1 MADKRKTKKRKEE
14 FGEPSE
20 SEKPTSEE
28 YAVAKWLKAN
38 VPTKK
43 TKFLN
48 HHVEY
53 FTGTRAV
60 DALLTSKWA
69 TGKNPIFTTRHDI
82 TDFLHLMLLH
92 KLFHRAKKVP
102 VTEQELKGKSR
113 KKDVEKTSK
122 SGDEQD
128 EKNQSACE
136 GKETKDKDGKD
147 KDKEKKKRK
156 IRLEMHMEQVFLD
169 TNDAYVW
176 LYDPMPWYYWLC
188 GALLLVGTVGVCM
201 FPLWPATVRKKDV
214 EKTSKSGDEQD
225 EKNQSACEGKET
237 KDKDGKEKKKRK
249 IRLEMHMEQ
258 VFLDTNDAYVWLY
271 DPMPWYYWLCG
282 ALLLVGTVG
291 VCMFPLWPATVRK
304 GVYYL
309 SIAAA
314 GFLVLIIALAVLRVV
329 VFCTVWVATLA
340 RHHLW
345 LLPNLTEDVGFFA
358 SFWPLYK
365 YEYRGPGSESDK
377 SSKSK
382 KKRKKEKHSDDEEEK
397 TALMKESEAKEVKEK
412 KVVSETADTT
422 DNKEEPPQPET
433 SEQTDKLS
441 ESESENSQRSSTDR
455 DFEMIDTA
463 DVDEHAHTH

>member
-102 VTEQELKGKSR
+102 VTEQELKGKS
-113 KKDVEKTSK
+113 
-122 SGDEQD
+122 
-128 EKNQSACE
+128 
-136 GKETKDKDGKD
+136 
-147 KDKEKKKRK
+147 
-156 IRLEMHMEQVFLD
+156 
-169 TNDAYVW
+169 
-176 LYDPMPWYYWLC
+176 
-188 GALLLVGTVGVCM
+188 
-201 FPLWPATVRKKDV
+201 RKKDV

>member
-1 MADKRKTKKRKEE
+1 MRDFE
-14 FGEPSE
+14 FGEPPV

-53 FTGTRAV
+53 FTGTKAV

-69 TGKNPIFTTRHDI
+69 TGKNPVFTTRREVSDY
-82 TDFLHLMLLH
+82 LHQMLVH

-102 VTEQELKGKSR
+102 VSEQELKGKSK
-113 KKDVEKTSK
+113 KKDIEKSSK
-122 SGDEQD
+122 SGDEKD
-128 EKNQSACE
+128 GEKSQASACE
-136 GKETKDKDGKD
+136 SKDTKDNKETKDKE
-147 KDKEKKKRK
+147 KEKKKRK
-156 IRLEMHMEQVFLD
+156 IRLEMHMEQLFLD
-169 TNDAYVW
+169 SLDAYVW
-176 LYDPMPWYYWLC
+176 IYDPMPWYYWLC
-188 GALLLVGTVGVCM
+188 GALVVFGT
-201 FPLWPATVRKKDV
+201 
-214 EKTSKSGDEQD
+214 
-225 EKNQSACEGKET
+225 
-237 KDKDGKEKKKRK
+237 
-249 IRLEMHMEQ
+249 I
-258 VFLDTNDAYVWLY
+258 
-271 DPMPWYYWLCG
+271 
-282 ALLLVGTVG
+282 G

-309 SIAAA
+309 SVAAA
-314 GFLVLIIALAVLRVV
+314 AFLVMIIVLAVLRVV
-329 VFCTVWVATLA
+329 VFCLVWILTLS

-382 KKRKKEKHSDDEEEK
+382 KKRKKDKHSDEEEEK
-397 TALMKESEAKEVKEK
+397 TPLVQAEKPTETSVEAKPIPQV
-412 KVVSETADTT
+412 ETVDS
-422 DNKEEPPQPET
+422 KEEPQDPV
-433 SEQTDKLS
+433 SNTDKLS

-455 DFEMIDTA
+455 DFEMVEPA
-463 DVDEHAHTH
+463 DFEPDPKDNTT

>member
-14 FGEPSE
+14 FGEPPE

-53 FTGTRAV
+53 FTGTKAV

-69 TGKNPIFTTRHDI
+69 TGKNPIFTTRHEV
-82 TDFLHLMLLH
+82 TDFLHQMLLH

-102 VTEQELKGKSR
+102 VSEQELKGKS
-113 KKDVEKTSK
+113 KKKELEKASK
-122 SGDEQD
+122 SGDEKD
-128 EKNQSACE
+128 GEKSQASACE
-136 GKETKDKDGKD
+136 GKDTKDSKD
-147 KDKEKKKRK
+147 KEKEKEKKKRK

-169 TNDAYVW
+169 TADAYVW
-176 LYDPMPWYYWLC
+176 IYDPMPWYYWLC
-188 GALLLVGTVGVCM
+188 GALVVVGTI
-201 FPLWPATVRKKDV
+201 A
-214 EKTSKSGDEQD
+214 
-225 EKNQSACEGKET
+225 
-237 KDKDGKEKKKRK
+237 
-249 IRLEMHMEQ
+249 
-258 VFLDTNDAYVWLY
+258 
-271 DPMPWYYWLCG
+271 
-282 ALLLVGTVG
+282 

-314 GFLVLIIALAVLRVV
+314 AFLVMIIALAVLRVV
-329 VFCTVWVATLA
+329 VFCLVWILTLT

-377 SSKSK
+377 ASKSK
-382 KKRKKEKHSDDEEEK
+382 KKKKKDKHSDDEPEEK
-397 TALMKESEAKEVKEK
+397 APLLPDAEPAPPEPESVAERPAAADNG
-412 KVVSETADTT
+412 ETKAAVDS
-422 DNKEEPPQPET
+422 PPP
-433 SEQTDKLS
+433 TDKLS

-455 DFEMIDTA
+455 DFEMVEPGDLDPDKDDT
-463 DVDEHAHTH
+463 T

>member
-14 FGEPSE
+14 FGEAAE

-53 FTGTRAV
+53 FTGTKAV

-69 TGKNPIFTTRHDI
+69 TGKNPIFTTRLEV
-82 TDFLHLMLLH
+82 TDFLHQMLLH

-102 VTEQELKGKSR
+102 VSEQELKGKS
-113 KKDVEKTSK
+113 KKKEVEKSK
-122 SGDEQD
+122 SGDEKDQA
-128 EKNQSACE
+128 SACE
-136 GKETKDKDGKD
+136 GKDTKEKDKEKE
-147 KDKEKKKRK
+147 KEKKKRK
-156 IRLEMHMEQVFLD
+156 IRLEMHMEQIFLD
-169 TNDAYVW
+169 TADAYVW
-176 LYDPMPWYYWLC
+176 IYDPMPWYYWLC
-188 GALLLVGTVGVCM
+188 GALVVFGT
-201 FPLWPATVRKKDV
+201 
-214 EKTSKSGDEQD
+214 
-225 EKNQSACEGKET
+225 
-237 KDKDGKEKKKRK
+237 
-249 IRLEMHMEQ
+249 I
-258 VFLDTNDAYVWLY
+258 
-271 DPMPWYYWLCG
+271 
-282 ALLLVGTVG
+282 G

-314 GFLVLIIALAVLRVV
+314 AFLVMIIALAVLRVV
-329 VFCTVWVATLA
+329 VFCLVWLLTLS

-382 KKRKKEKHSDDEEEK
+382 KKRKKDKASDDEEEK
-397 TALMKESEAKEVKEK
+397 TPLL
-412 KVVSETADTT
+412 T
-422 DNKEEPPQPET
+422 EEPPPAAPVVEESLPKEEEHKEEIPE
-433 SEQTDKLS
+433 SISADKLS

-455 DFEMIDTA
+455 DFEMVEPGDIDGGDTPPR
-463 DVDEHAHTH
+463 EHAPLS

>member
-1 MADKRKTKKRKEE
+1 MVKEYFDDE
-14 FGEPSE
+14 FGEPPE
-20 SEKPTSEE
+20 SEKPTKEE

-53 FTGTRAV
+53 FTGAKAV

-69 TGKNPIFTTRHDI
+69 TGKNPIFTTRLEV
-82 TDFLHLMLLH
+82 TDYLHLMLVH

-102 VTEQELKGKSR
+102 VSEQELKGKSK
-113 KKDVEKTSK
+113 KKDADKTSK
-122 SGDEQD
+122 SGDEKD
-128 EKNQSACE
+128 GEKTQSAGE
-136 GKETKDKDGKD
+136 GKDTKDGKD
-147 KDKEKKKRK
+147 NKEKEKKKRK

-169 TNDAYVW
+169 TPDAYVW
-176 LYDPMPWYYWLC
+176 IYDPMPWYYWVC
-188 GALLLVGTVGVCM
+188 GALVVFGT
-201 FPLWPATVRKKDV
+201 
-214 EKTSKSGDEQD
+214 
-225 EKNQSACEGKET
+225 
-237 KDKDGKEKKKRK
+237 
-249 IRLEMHMEQ
+249 I
-258 VFLDTNDAYVWLY
+258 
-271 DPMPWYYWLCG
+271 
-282 ALLLVGTVG
+282 G

-314 GFLVLIIALAVLRVV
+314 AFLVLIIALAVLRVV
-329 VFCTVWVATLA
+329 VFCLVWLLTLS

-377 SSKSK
+377 SSKK
-382 KKRKKEKHSDDEEEK
+382 KKRKKDKLSDDEEEK
-397 TALMKESEAKEVKEK
+397 APLLAAAEPEAPAEQPD
-412 KVVSETADTT
+412 TADS
-422 DNKEEPPQPET
+422 KEESPTPTAE
-433 SEQTDKLS
+433 KHS

-455 DFEMIDTA
+455 DFEIVEPGDLE
-463 DVDEHAHTH
+463 DKDEN

>member
-1 MADKRKTKKRKEE
+1 MASYSLFLQIMVSNILLRECPTFSGTE
-14 FGEPSE
+14 FGEPPVP
-20 SEKPTSEE
+20 EKPTSEE

-53 FTGTRAV
+53 FTGTKAV

-69 TGKNPIFTTRHDI
+69 TGGNPIFTTRHEV
-82 TDFLHLMLLH
+82 TDYLHQMLVH

-102 VTEQELKGKSR
+102 VSEQELKGKSK
-113 KKDVEKTSK
+113 KKDKENSGK
-122 SGDEQD
+122 SGDEKDGDKSQ
-128 EKNQSACE
+128 
-136 GKETKDKDGKD
+136 DKDG

-156 IRLEMHMEQVFLD
+156 IRLEMHMEQMFLD
-169 TNDAYVW
+169 TLDAYVW
-176 LYDPMPWYYWLC
+176 IYDPIPWYYWLC
-188 GALLLVGTVGVCM
+188 GALVVFGT
-201 FPLWPATVRKKDV
+201 
-214 EKTSKSGDEQD
+214 
-225 EKNQSACEGKET
+225 
-237 KDKDGKEKKKRK
+237 
-249 IRLEMHMEQ
+249 I
-258 VFLDTNDAYVWLY
+258 
-271 DPMPWYYWLCG
+271 
-282 ALLLVGTVG
+282 G

-309 SIAAA
+309 SVAAA
-314 GFLVLIIALAVLRVV
+314 AFLVMIIALAVLRVV
-329 VFCTVWVATLA
+329 VFCLVWILTLS

-382 KKRKKEKHSDDEEEK
+382 KKRKKDKHSDEEEDEK
-397 TALMKESEAKEVKEK
+397 TPLVQAEKQAETVSTPQAETEETKKESQLQSNAQEDTA
-412 KVVSETADTT
+412 VSQE
-422 DNKEEPPQPET
+422 
-433 SEQTDKLS
+433 KLS

-455 DFEMIDTA
+455 DFEMIEPA
-463 DVDEHAHTH
+463 DVEPDPKDNTT

>member
-1 MADKRKTKKRKEE
+1 MADKRKIKKRKEE
-14 FGEPSE
+14 FGEPPV

-53 FTGTRAV
+53 FTGTKAV

-69 TGKNPIFTTRHDI
+69 TGKNPIFTTRREVSDY
-82 TDFLHLMLLH
+82 LHQMLVH

-102 VTEQELKGKSR
+102 VSEQELKGKSK
-113 KKDVEKTSK
+113 KKDIEKSSK
-122 SGDEQD
+122 SGDEKD
-128 EKNQSACE
+128 GEKSQASACE
-136 GKETKDKDGKD
+136 SKDTKDNKDNKD
-147 KDKEKKKRK
+147 KEKEKKKRK
-156 IRLEMHMEQVFLD
+156 IRLEMHMEQLFLD
-169 TNDAYVW
+169 SLDAYVW
-176 LYDPMPWYYWLC
+176 IYDPMPWYYWLC
-188 GALLLVGTVGVCM
+188 GALVVFGT
-201 FPLWPATVRKKDV
+201 
-214 EKTSKSGDEQD
+214 
-225 EKNQSACEGKET
+225 
-237 KDKDGKEKKKRK
+237 
-249 IRLEMHMEQ
+249 I
-258 VFLDTNDAYVWLY
+258 
-271 DPMPWYYWLCG
+271 
-282 ALLLVGTVG
+282 G

-309 SIAAA
+309 SVAAA
-314 GFLVLIIALAVLRVV
+314 AFLVMIIVLAVLRVV
-329 VFCTVWVATLA
+329 VFCLVWILTLS

-382 KKRKKEKHSDDEEEK
+382 KKRKKDKHSDEEEEK
-397 TALMKESEAKEVKEK
+397 TPLVQAEKPAEPSVEATPI
-412 KVVSETADTT
+412 SQMETVDS
-422 DNKEEPPQPET
+422 KEEPQDPT
-433 SEQTDKLS
+433 VSNTDKLS

-455 DFEMIDTA
+455 DFEMVEPA
-463 DVDEHAHTH
+463 DFEPDPKENAT

>member
-14 FGEPSE
+14 FGEPVE

-53 FTGTRAV
+53 FTGTKAV

-69 TGKNPIFTTRHDI
+69 TGKSPIFTTRLEV
-82 TDFLHLMLLH
+82 TDFLHQMLLH

-102 VTEQELKGKSR
+102 VSEQELKGKS
-113 KKDVEKTSK
+113 KKKELEKSK
-122 SGDEQD
+122 SGDEKEG
-128 EKNQSACE
+128 EKSQASACE
-136 GKETKDKDGKD
+136 GKETKES

-156 IRLEMHMEQVFLD
+156 IRLEMHMDQVFLD
-169 TNDAYVW
+169 TVDAYVW
-176 LYDPMPWYYWLC
+176 IYDPMPWYYWLC
-188 GALLLVGTVGVCM
+188 GTLVVIGTI
-201 FPLWPATVRKKDV
+201 T
-214 EKTSKSGDEQD
+214 
-225 EKNQSACEGKET
+225 
-237 KDKDGKEKKKRK
+237 
-249 IRLEMHMEQ
+249 I
-258 VFLDTNDAYVWLY
+258 
-271 DPMPWYYWLCG
+271 
-282 ALLLVGTVG
+282 
-291 VCMFPLWPATVRK
+291 CMFPLWPATVRK

-314 GFLVLIIALAVLRVV
+314 AFLVLIIGLAVLRVV
-329 VFCTVWVATLA
+329 VFCLLWVLTLS

-365 YEYRGPGSESDK
+365 DHSFSIQRVYHSTDFELCIQYEYRGPGSESDK
-377 SSKSK
+377 ASKSK
-382 KKRKKEKHSDDEEEK
+382 KKRKKEKQSDDEAEEK
-397 TALMKESEAKEVKEK
+397 APLLENRTGDAPREETPLSAEPTGENDAPAHQEETKEDLPEAQAV
-412 KVVSETADTT
+412 
-422 DNKEEPPQPET
+422 
-433 SEQTDKLS
+433 DKLS

-455 DFEMIDTA
+455 DFEMVEPGDIEGTE
-463 DVDEHAHTH
+463 VPHHNP

>member
-1 MADKRKTKKRKEE
+1 MADKRKIKKRKEE
-14 FGEPSE
+14 FGEPPV

-53 FTGTRAV
+53 FTGTKAV

-69 TGKNPIFTTRHDI
+69 TGKNPVFTTRREVSDY
-82 TDFLHLMLLH
+82 LHQMLVH

-102 VTEQELKGKSR
+102 VSEQELKGKSK
-113 KKDVEKTSK
+113 KKDIEKSSK
-122 SGDEQD
+122 SGDEKD
-128 EKNQSACE
+128 GEKSQASACE
-136 GKETKDKDGKD
+136 SKDTKDNKETKDKE
-147 KDKEKKKRK
+147 KEKKKRK
-156 IRLEMHMEQVFLD
+156 IRLEMHMEQLFLD
-169 TNDAYVW
+169 SLDAYVW
-176 LYDPMPWYYWLC
+176 IYDPMPWYYWLC
-188 GALLLVGTVGVCM
+188 GALVVFGT
-201 FPLWPATVRKKDV
+201 
-214 EKTSKSGDEQD
+214 
-225 EKNQSACEGKET
+225 
-237 KDKDGKEKKKRK
+237 
-249 IRLEMHMEQ
+249 I
-258 VFLDTNDAYVWLY
+258 
-271 DPMPWYYWLCG
+271 
-282 ALLLVGTVG
+282 G

-309 SIAAA
+309 SVAAA
-314 GFLVLIIALAVLRVV
+314 AFLVMIIVLAVLRVV
-329 VFCTVWVATLA
+329 VFCLVWILTLS

-382 KKRKKEKHSDDEEEK
+382 KKRKKDKHSDEEEEK
-397 TALMKESEAKEVKEK
+397 TPLVQAEKPTETSVEAKPIPQV
-412 KVVSETADTT
+412 ETVDS
-422 DNKEEPPQPET
+422 KEEPQDPV
-433 SEQTDKLS
+433 SNTDKLS

-455 DFEMIDTA
+455 DFEMVEPA
-463 DVDEHAHTH
+463 DFEPDPKDNTT

>member
-1 MADKRKTKKRKEE
+1 MADKRKTKKRKERKKE

-102 VTEQELKGKSR
+102 VTEQELKGKS
-113 KKDVEKTSK
+113 
-122 SGDEQD
+122 
-128 EKNQSACE
+128 
-136 GKETKDKDGKD
+136 
-147 KDKEKKKRK
+147 
-156 IRLEMHMEQVFLD
+156 
-169 TNDAYVW
+169 
-176 LYDPMPWYYWLC
+176 
-188 GALLLVGTVGVCM
+188 
-201 FPLWPATVRKKDV
+201 RKKDV

>member
-14 FGEPSE
+14 FEETEE

-53 FTGTRAV
+53 FTGTKAV

-69 TGKNPIFTTRHDI
+69 TGKNRIFKTRLEV
-82 TDFLHLMLLH
+82 TDFLHQMLLH

-102 VTEQELKGKSR
+102 VSEQELKGKSK
-113 KKDVEKTSK
+113 KKDLEKTSK
-122 SGDEQD
+122 SGDEKD
-128 EKNQSACE
+128 GDKAGSACE
-136 GKETKDKDGKD
+136 GKDTKEGKEGKDGKEG
-147 KDKEKKKRK
+147 KEGKESEKKKRK
-156 IRLEMHMEQVFLD
+156 IRLEMHMDQIFLD

-176 LYDPMPWYYWLC
+176 IYDPMPWYYWVC
-188 GALLLVGTVGVCM
+188 GALVVFGTI
-201 FPLWPATVRKKDV
+201 T
-214 EKTSKSGDEQD
+214 
-225 EKNQSACEGKET
+225 
-237 KDKDGKEKKKRK
+237 
-249 IRLEMHMEQ
+249 
-258 VFLDTNDAYVWLY
+258 
-271 DPMPWYYWLCG
+271 
-282 ALLLVGTVG
+282 

-314 GFLVLIIALAVLRVV
+314 AFLVMIIALTVLRVV
-329 VFCTVWVATLA
+329 IFCVVWLVTLS

-377 SSKSK
+377 ASKNK
-382 KKRKKEKHSDDEEEK
+382 KKRKKDKHSDDEGDEK
-397 TALMKESEAKEVKEK
+397 TPLVASKAEDAPAAGIG
-412 KVVSETADTT
+412 ADLA
-422 DNKEEPPQPET
+422 DREEPQDDPPTPPE
-433 SEQTDKLS
+433 KHS

-455 DFEMIDTA
+455 DFEIVEPG
-463 DVDEHAHTH
+463 DVEDEEPREPLEPLQVEPREPPASRN

>member
-14 FGEPSE
+14 FGEPVE

-53 FTGTRAV
+53 FTGTKAV

-69 TGKNPIFTTRHDI
+69 TGKNPIFTTRLEV
-82 TDFLHLMLLH
+82 TDFLHQMLLH

-102 VTEQELKGKSR
+102 VSEQELKGKS
-113 KKDVEKTSK
+113 KKKELEKSK
-122 SGDEQD
+122 SGDEKD
-128 EKNQSACE
+128 GEKSQASACE
-136 GKETKDKDGKD
+136 GKDAKESKE
-147 KDKEKKKRK
+147 KEKKKRK
-156 IRLEMHMEQVFLD
+156 IRLEMHMEQLFLD
-169 TNDAYVW
+169 TADAYVW
-176 LYDPMPWYYWLC
+176 IYDPMPWYYWLC
-188 GALLLVGTVGVCM
+188 GALVVVGTI
-201 FPLWPATVRKKDV
+201 T
-214 EKTSKSGDEQD
+214 
-225 EKNQSACEGKET
+225 
-237 KDKDGKEKKKRK
+237 
-249 IRLEMHMEQ
+249 
-258 VFLDTNDAYVWLY
+258 
-271 DPMPWYYWLCG
+271 
-282 ALLLVGTVG
+282 

-314 GFLVLIIALAVLRVV
+314 AFLVLIIALAILRVV
-329 VFCTVWVATLA
+329 VFCGVWLLTLS

-377 SSKSK
+377 STKSK
-382 KKRKKEKHSDDEEEK
+382 KKRKKDKMSDDEEEK
-397 TALMKESEAKEVKEK
+397 TPL
-412 KVVSETADTT
+412 VS
-422 DNKEEPPQPET
+422 PQPEDT
-433 SEQTDKLS
+433 TPPEEKVTQEQDTKEDQTEVPAADKVS

-455 DFEMIDTA
+455 DFEMVEPGDLEGGDTPPREA
-463 DVDEHAHTH
+463 

>member
-14 FGEPSE
+14 FGDVPE
-20 SEKPTSEE
+20 SEKATSEE

-53 FTGTRAV
+53 FTGTKAV

-69 TGKNPIFTTRHDI
+69 TGKNPVFTTRHEV
-82 TDFLHLMLLH
+82 TDYLHQMLLH

-102 VTEQELKGKSR
+102 VTEQELKGKS
-113 KKDVEKTSK
+113 KKKELEKSSK
-122 SGDEQD
+122 SGDEKD
-128 EKNQSACE
+128 GEKSQASACE
-136 GKETKDKDGKD
+136 GKDTKDTKE
-147 KDKEKKKRK
+147 KEKKKRK

-169 TNDAYVW
+169 TLDAYVW
-176 LYDPMPWYYWLC
+176 IYDPKPWYYWLC
-188 GALLLVGTVGVCM
+188 GVLVVVGTI
-201 FPLWPATVRKKDV
+201 T
-214 EKTSKSGDEQD
+214 
-225 EKNQSACEGKET
+225 
-237 KDKDGKEKKKRK
+237 
-249 IRLEMHMEQ
+249 
-258 VFLDTNDAYVWLY
+258 
-271 DPMPWYYWLCG
+271 
-282 ALLLVGTVG
+282 

-314 GFLVLIIALAVLRVV
+314 GFLVTIIGLTVLRVV
-329 VFCTVWVATLA
+329 VFCLVWMLTLS

-365 YEYRGPGSESDK
+365 YEYRPGTDSEK
-377 SSKSK
+377 SSKNK
-382 KKRKKEKHSDDEEEK
+382 KKRKKDKQSDDEGEKTPLLEEK
-397 TALMKESEAKEVKEK
+397 SGRDASVPAER
-412 KVVSETADTT
+412 
-422 DNKEEPPQPET
+422 T
-433 SEQTDKLS
+433 SEVPVDTKSEQEPSTPPADKQS

-455 DFEMIDTA
+455 DFEIVEPA
-463 DVDEHAHTH
+463 DLEQADLEPADLEPDKDERA

>member
-1 MADKRKTKKRKEE
+1 MREFE

-147 KDKEKKKRK
+147 
-156 IRLEMHMEQVFLD
+156 
-169 TNDAYVW
+169 N
-176 LYDPMPWYYWLC
+176 
-188 GALLLVGTVGVCM
+188 
-201 FPLWPATVRKKDV
+201 
-214 EKTSKSGDEQD
+214 
-225 EKNQSACEGKET
+225 
-237 KDKDGKEKKKRK
+237 KEKKKRK

-397 TALMKESEAKEVKEK
+397 TALMKETEVKDVKEK
-412 KVVSETADTT
+412 KVVTETTDTT

-463 DVDEHAHTH
+463 DVEENAHTH